1 MTHLVSPQELVIRD
15 ILDPVVRVQ
24 ELHHAMIPN
33 IPTVLTCMFPAVGLA
48 DCQKPHHHDNQQLS
62 AGRGQV
68 VDVGGASQ

>member
-33 IPTVLTCMFPAVGLA
+33 IPPVLTRMFPAVWLA
-48 DCQKPHHHDNQQLS
+48 DCQKSHHHDYQQLS
-62 AGRGQV
+62 AGGRQFVG
-68 VDVGGASQ
+68 VGGASQ